1 MAAGPSERPQRR
13 SERRRFASDVD
24 VIVAGRARWARG
36 WDVSRH
42 GASFGCEFK
51 LGTGDAIQLD
61 LTEQGAGI
69 RMAVVRHA
77 AIRLGRYHVGVEF
90 FEPLSE
96 DQVAVLGAPPA
107 PRRRS

>member
-1 MAAGPSERPQRR
+1 MPAGPTDRPQRR
-13 SERRRFASDVD
+13 SERKRFPADVD
-24 VIVAGRARWARG
+24 VIVAGRSRWARG
-36 WDVSRH
+36 WDLSQH

-61 LTEQGAGI
+61 FTDLGAGI

-77 AIRLGRYHVGVEF
+77 AIKLGRYHVGVEF
-90 FEPLSE
+90 FDPLSE
-96 DQVAVLGAPPA
+96 DQVARLAGSAT